1 MVPREFAMLGF
12 RASVPVTW
20 SLSPILIC
28 GREGDLL
35 QHSNEVQKDTKIP
48 YNVTTQR
55 YLEILCPFFQSFI
68 HTRTGLQSSPGIPGG
83 GFQGCPRARK
93 PTGAPV
99 PYSERNIRA
108 HATHI
113 LPRRP

>member
-68 HTRTGLQSSPGIPGG
+68 HTRTGLQSSPRYPRGWVPGPPSG
-83 GFQGCPRARK
+83 TEAHGCSSALFG
-93 PTGAPV
+93 TE
-99 PYSERNIRA
+99 Y
-108 HATHI
+108 
-113 LPRRP
+113 